1 MHAECGL
8 PPVVL
13 VTVVP
18 EITEHLPQDLDLRV
32 VDHTSELP
40 FALEVTA
47 PAKVGPDRLC
57 NVAAAAAAGL
67 GSALIVDAGT
77 ATTFDILLD
86 GSFIGGMIAPG
97 MASAAAGLATQTARL
112 DPVPFGPAAWTA
124 GNDTESA
131 MRAGAWHTGVGG
143 IRHTVKGLVDR
154 YGPLP
159 VILTGGLG
167 VHLVDA
173 GWYFDPHWTLRGAAI
188 LSKV

>member
-1 MHAECGL
+1 LSYPLSGL
-8 PPVVL
+8 ISEKCTLNAGFPPWCWSPL
-13 VTVVP
+13 YP
-18 EITEHLPQDLDLRV
+18 KSPNICPRIWI
-32 VDHTSELP
+32 
-40 FALEVTA
+40 
-47 PAKVGPDRLC
+47 DRLC

>member
-1 MHAECGL
+1 MKALILDAGNTRVTCAAWEGDRQLPVLAGSEGPVLAPPVPLFDLGALDHGGSVELSAFRADFGKMHAECGL

-32 VDHTSELP
+32 VDHTCELP

-97 MASAAAGLATQTARL
+97 MASAALVSTLLT
-112 DPVPFGPAAWTA
+112 
-124 GNDTESA
+124 
-131 MRAGAWHTGVGG
+131 RA
-143 IRHTVKGLVDR
+143 
-154 YGPLP
+154 
-159 VILTGGLG
+159 
-167 VHLVDA
+167 
-173 GWYFDPHWTLRGAAI
+173 
-188 LSKV
+188 